1 LRSGPTHAGQPK
13 EVRLDELDEQILWA
27 LVKDARTPNNA
38 LAEQLGVSP
47 STTLTRMRALREA
60 GILRSSHAEIDA
72 TAVGLHIQALVFVRL
87 RPQARPEIKSYSQRV
102 ILLPNVLDIYFLGGE
117 DDFLIHVA
125 CTSTDQLRGFV
136 ATKLSM
142 DPAVASTRTQIVFEH
157 LIGAQ
162 HRAHVNS
169 FDELRA
175 SIS

>member
-1 LRSGPTHAGQPK
+1 LRAGPTRRPPPND
-13 EVRLDELDEQILWA
+13 VRLDELDEQILWA
-27 LVKDARTPNNA
+27 LFKDARTPNNA
-38 LAEQLGVSP
+38 LAEQLSVSP

-102 ILLPNVLDIYFLGGE
+102 IMLPNVMDIYFLGGE

-125 CTSTDQLRGFV
+125 CTSTEQLRGFV

-162 HRAHVNS
+162 HRGHVHS
-169 FDELRA
+169 FEEMRA
-175 SIS
+175 SIT